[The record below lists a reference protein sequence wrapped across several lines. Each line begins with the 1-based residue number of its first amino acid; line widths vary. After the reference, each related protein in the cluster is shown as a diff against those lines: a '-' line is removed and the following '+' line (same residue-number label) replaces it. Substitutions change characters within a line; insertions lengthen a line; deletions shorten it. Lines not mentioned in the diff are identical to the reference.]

1 MADKLDLDIAKWLAK
16 TGPKKDVKISDI
28 GINSYQVRFSNVDEK
43 IDEMEEMLT
52 VAGKNFQPILICKA
66 DPELPF
72 KYDIIYGQRRLTAA
86 KNLGWKT
93 INAEIIDE
101 EVPVVIGQ
109 SISLQENEGRVPT
122 SSADIADTIKDL
134 HFDYGLSRTVIKEKL
149 GIPLRIVSEVLWK
162 EELVKEIEDAA
173 EQYKIKPKVALDI
186 QRKCTVDGVID
197 VKKTVGMLKAI
208 ETFDDELRRKVVKVL
223 QDSPSI
229 SEAEAIKQARSAMS
243 ATNLPVTF
251 LKHEYTGL
259 TQAAEDNELG
269 ENEYVHKVTIEKLEA
284 DKYL

>member
-1 MADKLDLDIAKWLAK
+1 M
-16 TGPKKDVKISDI
+16 
-28 GINSYQVRFSNVDEK
+28 
-43 IDEMEEMLT
+43 
-52 VAGKNFQPILICKA
+52 
-66 DPELPF
+66 
-72 KYDIIYGQRRLTAA
+72 
-86 KNLGWKT
+86 
-93 INAEIIDE
+93 
-101 EVPVVIGQ
+101 
-109 SISLQENEGRVPT
+109 
-122 SSADIADTIKDL
+122 
-134 HFDYGLSRTVIKEKL
+134 
-149 GIPLRIVSEVLWK
+149 WK
-162 EELVKEIEDAA
+162 EELVKEIEDTADK
-173 EQYKIKPKVALDI
+173 YKIKPKVALDI
-186 QRKCTVDGVID
+186 QRKCTVDGEIN
-197 VKKTVGMLKAI
+197 VKKTVALLKAI

>member
-1 MADKLDLDIAKWLAK
+1 MADKLDLDINKWLSK
-16 TGPKKDVKISDI
+16 TGPKEDVKISDI

-52 VAGKNFQPILICKA
+52 VAGRNFQPILICKA

-93 INAEIIDE
+93 INAEIINE

-109 SISLQENEGRVPT
+109 AISLQENEGRVPT
-122 SSADIADTIKDL
+122 STADIADTIKDL
-134 HFDYGLSRTVIKEKL
+134 HFDYGLSRNVIKEKL
-149 GIPLRIVSEVLWK
+149 GIPLRIVREVLWK
-162 EELVKEIEDAA
+162 EELVKEIEETADK
-173 EQYKIKPKVALDI
+173 YKIKPKVALDI

-197 VKKTVGMLKAI
+197 VKKTIRMLKAI

-259 TQAAEDNELG
+259 AQAAEDNEID

>member
-1 MADKLDLDIAKWLAK
+1 MADKLDLDINKWLSK
-16 TGPKKDVKISDI
+16 TGPKEDVKISDI

-52 VAGKNFQPILICKA
+52 VAGRNFQPILICKA

-93 INAEIIDE
+93 INAEIINE

-109 SISLQENEGRVPT
+109 AISLQENEGRVPT
-122 SSADIADTIKDL
+122 STADIADTIKDL
-134 HFDYGLSRTVIKEKL
+134 HFDYGLSRNVIKEKL
-149 GIPLRIVSEVLWK
+149 GIPLRIVREVLWK
-162 EELVKEIEDAA
+162 EELVKEIEDTADK
-173 EQYKIKPKVALDI
+173 YKIKPKVALDI

-197 VKKTVGMLKAI
+197 VKKTIRMLKAI

-259 TQAAEDNELG
+259 AQAAEDDEIE

>member
-1 MADKLDLDIAKWLAK
+1 VADKLDLDINKWLSK
-16 TGPKKDVKISDI
+16 TGPKEDVKISDI

-52 VAGKNFQPILICKA
+52 VAGRNFQPILICKA

-93 INAEIIDE
+93 INAEIINE

-109 SISLQENEGRVPT
+109 AISLQENEGRVPT
-122 SSADIADTIKDL
+122 STADIADTIKDL
-134 HFDYGLSRTVIKEKL
+134 HFDYGLSRNVIKEKL

-162 EELVKEIEDAA
+162 EELVKEIEETADK
-173 EQYKIKPKVALDI
+173 YKIKPKVALDI

-197 VKKTVGMLKAI
+197 VKKTIRMLKAI

-259 TQAAEDNELG
+259 AQAAEDDEIE

>member
-1 MADKLDLDIAKWLAK
+1 MADKLDLDINKWLSK
-16 TGPKKDVKISDI
+16 TGPKEDVKISDI

-52 VAGKNFQPILICKA
+52 VAGRNFQPILICKA

-93 INAEIIDE
+93 INAEIINE

-109 SISLQENEGRVPT
+109 AISLQENEGRVPT
-122 SSADIADTIKDL
+122 STADIADTIKDL
-134 HFDYGLSRTVIKEKL
+134 HFDYGLSRNVIKEKL
-149 GIPLRIVSEVLWK
+149 GIPLRIVREVLWK
-162 EELVKEIEDAA
+162 EELVKEIEDTADK
-173 EQYKIKPKVALDI
+173 YKIKPKVALDI

-197 VKKTVGMLKAI
+197 VKKTIGMLKAI

-259 TQAAEDNELG
+259 AQAAEDDEIE

>member
-1 MADKLDLDIAKWLAK
+1 MADKLDLDINKWLSK
-16 TGPKKDVKISDI
+16 TGPKEDVKISDI

-52 VAGKNFQPILICKA
+52 VAGRNFQPILICKA

-93 INAEIIDE
+93 INAEIINE

-109 SISLQENEGRVPT
+109 AISLQENEGRVPT
-122 SSADIADTIKDL
+122 STADIADTIKDL
-134 HFDYGLSRTVIKEKL
+134 HFDYGLSRNVIKEKL

-162 EELVKEIEDAA
+162 EELVKEIEDTADK
-173 EQYKIKPKVALDI
+173 YKIKPKVALDI

-197 VKKTVGMLKAI
+197 VKKTIGMLKAI

-259 TQAAEDNELG
+259 AQAAEDDEIE

>member
-1 MADKLDLDIAKWLAK
+1 MADKLDLDINKWLSK
-16 TGPKKDVKISDI
+16 TGPKEDVKISDI

-52 VAGKNFQPILICKA
+52 VAGRNFQPILICKA

-93 INAEIIDE
+93 INAEIINE

-109 SISLQENEGRVPT
+109 AISLQENEGRVPT
-122 SSADIADTIKDL
+122 STADIADTIKDL
-134 HFDYGLSRTVIKEKL
+134 HFDYGLSRNVIKEKL

-162 EELVKEIEDAA
+162 EELVKEIEETADK
-173 EQYKIKPKVALDI
+173 YKIKPKVALDI

-197 VKKTVGMLKAI
+197 VKKTIGMLKAI

-259 TQAAEDNELG
+259 AQAAEDDEIE